1 MMDRDSDPIIAAND
15 SSESL
20 DADADFIAN
29 YGTFEID
36 ENEGDDY
43 GRDEVDEPHEEEEEE
58 SNDDDTRKLVI
69 NGNGYRRRGDSGAS
83 SNKGVTT
90 DTKDYR
96 DDEEGIIG
104 SILGAELGDSL
115 PGEEIREKENGERL
129 DAREGDSDNEADEGQ
144 RGVHDKEFELE
155 DSGADAER
163 RQPEELQDT
172 GAEWK
177 EQGNDDAE
185 DSDDD
190 AKREDEPENITL
202 ETVVS
207 DEDRETDPS
216 TMSAVSEEQAEEEN
230 DDPDAAPKRSSKT
243 LAISISMVK
252 TSQVCADGVDR
263 HLPPE
268 QIVLERLRKETDSSS
283 SSYDEKKEPEGERVR
298 AYSKNQGHLS
308 IGRPKDFHR
317 TGSLFSDQSD
327 RASQAV
333 DNWEWIE
340 EPDPLDSTDTPTA
353 NIRSFAS
360 THSEPKGFREVGR
373 GVFLPHQKLEVSV
386 VDCGRVSASQYL
398 NPNLYFVEVK
408 HGTCIWTIQR
418 RSSDF
423 FKLYEEML
431 LYKARLA
438 IPIGD
443 RGHLQRRRTF
453 RAHRDKDLAHFPR
466 TPDAFVRAQQLPKR
480 MHQYEMYLKSLV
492 SNPLYRN
499 HPQTLEFL
507 EVSHLSFVDEL
518 GAKGKEGWIQKRSG
532 GHRVPITRCCPCLVC
547 TDCTKVAAHYSKRW
561 LVTKDSFV
569 AYVRP
574 SDGHL
579 RAVMLA
585 DKDFDAKWGIEE
597 TSLKTGLIISNQYR
611 KLLVK
616 FDTVPMARQWMV
628 EIMEMI
634 SKSEYTDEH
643 RFNAFGPERTD
654 TYGRWF
660 VDGSKYF
667 DALADAL
674 EQAEQEIFITDWWL
688 NAEIYLKRPAVE
700 GPYWRLDNIL
710 HRKAAQGVKIFVLL
724 YKEVDVA
731 IELGSS
737 HTKHVLMGL
746 HPNIKVMRHPDHNP
760 GQVILWAHHEK
771 LVAVD
776 QKVAFVGGLDICYG
790 RWDDF
795 KHRLTDVGSALV
807 ANRNASLQRQQ
818 PPPQSPRSPTTP
830 DIEDEGG
837 YFRRPRLKSATVYF
851 KNPIK
856 RLRQEEVQQTRVDE
870 NMDKLGVFGTPK
882 LWIGKDYC
890 NFIAQDVLAP
900 QESLQDS
907 VDRMKTPRMP
917 WHDIGT
923 CLYGKVAA
931 DVARH
936 FIQRWNFTKKEKAE
950 RLNHYPLLLPKST
963 TSMEVKEEHK
973 TNSEPC
979 KCQLLRSASKW
990 SVGIKHT
997 EDSIQKAY
1005 IKMIGEA
1012 KHYIYIEN
1020 QFFITIHDTHEVTN
1034 GIADALFQ
1042 RILRAFENNETFRV
1056 YVFLPLLPAFQ
1067 GDVGEA
1073 GGGAIHAILHWEYQS
1088 ICRGN
1093 KSLLGRMLQ
1102 AGIRDPRKFLTFY
1115 GLRTHDTLNGELVTE
1130 LVYIHSKLM
1139 IVDDR
1144 SFICGS
1150 ANINER
1156 SMLGKRDS
1164 ELAVLVEDTEMIPS
1178 RMNGKE
1184 YMAGKLAFGL
1194 REWLFKEH
1202 LGVLQGHGEIDVTD
1216 PVSDAFYKGVVMKL
1230 ASDNT
1235 AIYEQVF
1242 RCLPS
1247 NSVTSS
1253 AAVHEYKKVTPLC
1266 KTDPKAALQLLKDI
1280 QGYITWIPLDFLKD
1294 ENLQPKLTSQEGIAP
1309 TKLWT

>member
-1 MMDRDSDPIIAAND
+1 MDQDAEPMISAND
-15 SSESL
+15 SVDML
-20 DADADFIAN
+20 DVDDNYIAN
-29 YGTFEID
+29 YGTFGID

-43 GRDEVDEPHEEEEEE
+43 SRDDSGKAHEGEDTDDE
-58 SNDDDTRKLVI
+58 TQKLVVT
-69 NGNGYRRRGDSGAS
+69 GKRGRKRGDSGAS
-83 SNKGVTT
+83 LKRGMVIDANSQ
-90 DTKDYR
+90 R
-96 DDEEGIIG
+96 DEENVITN
-104 SILGAELGDSL
+104 GA
-115 PGEEIREKENGERL
+115 NM
-129 DAREGDSDNEADEGQ
+129 EA
-144 RGVHDKEFELE
+144 ELE
-155 DSGADAER
+155 DNQHIEAKTDEDENAGKRDKIVEVMGGALTGDVDDGEIELKVVEDDGEATGEDGDKRQEEKEER
-163 RQPEELQDT
+163 HDY
-172 GAEWK
+172 
-177 EQGNDDAE
+177 AE
-185 DSDDD
+185 DSDDV
-190 AKREDEPENITL
+190 RTCEPENVTM
-202 ETVVS
+202 ETVIS

-216 TMSAVSEEQAEEEN
+216 TMSAVSEEQE
-230 DDPDAAPKRSSKT
+230 DQTDAAPKRSSQT

-252 TSQVCADGVDR
+252 MMKATEPSSEGVQKPI
-263 HLPPE
+263 PPE
-268 QIVLERLRKETDSSS
+268 QIVLQQLKKEKDSSS
-283 SSYDEKKEPEGERVR
+283 CYDDGACKDTEMERVR
-298 AYSKNQGHLS
+298 AYSKNQGHQS
-308 IGRPKDFHR
+308 ISRPKDFHR
-317 TGSLFSDQSD
+317 SGSLFSDPSG
-327 RASQAV
+327 RESQALE
-333 DNWEWIE
+333 WEWIE
-340 EPDPLDSTDTPTA
+340 EPDLQDDTDSPD
-353 NIRSFAS
+353 IHMRSFAS
-360 THSEPKGFREVGR
+360 VHSEPKGFREVGR
-373 GVFLPHQKLEVSV
+373 GVFLPHQKLEVTV
-386 VDCGRVSASQYL
+386 VDCGRSSSSQFI
-398 NPNLYFVEVK
+398 NPNLYFIEVK

-418 RSSDF
+418 RSNDF
-423 FKLYEEML
+423 LKLHEEML

-453 RAHRDKDLAHFPR
+453 KANRDRDLAHFPR

-480 MHQYEMYLKSLV
+480 MHQYEVYLKSLV
-492 SNPLYRN
+492 RNPLYRN

-518 GAKGKEGWIQKRSG
+518 GPKGKEGWIQKRSG

-547 TDCTKVAAHYSKRW
+547 TDCTSVAAHYSKRW

-574 SDGHL
+574 SDGHI

-585 DKDFDAKWGIEE
+585 DADFDAKWGIEE
-597 TSLKTGLIISNQYR
+597 TNLNTGLIISNQYR

-616 FDTVPMARQWMV
+616 CDSVQMARHWMV

-634 SKSEYTDEH
+634 SKSEYTEER
-643 RFNAFGPERTD
+643 RFSAFGPERTD
-654 TYGRWF
+654 TYARWF

-667 DALADAL
+667 DALADAM
-674 EQAEQEIFITDWWL
+674 EGAEQEIFITDWWL

-700 GPYWRLDNIL
+700 GPHWRLDNIL
-710 HRKAAQGVKIFVLL
+710 RRKAASGVKIFILL

-731 IELGSS
+731 LDLGSK
-737 HTKHVLMGL
+737 HTKHVLMDL

-771 LVAVD
+771 LVVVD

-795 KHRLTDVGSALV
+795 KHRLADTGSALV
-807 ANRNASLQRQQ
+807 ANKNASLPRQQ
-818 PPPQSPRSPTTP
+818 RPPPSPRTPTSPEP
-830 DIEDEGG
+830 EDEGG
-837 YFRRPRLKSATVYF
+837 YFRRPRLKSATAYLM
-851 KNPIK
+851 NPIR
-856 RLRQEEVQQTRVDE
+856 RLRQEETQTSVDE
-870 NMDKLGVFGTPK
+870 NLDKLGLSGTPK

-890 NFIAQDVLAP
+890 NFIAKDVLAP
-900 QESLQDS
+900 EESLQDS

-923 CLYGKVAA
+923 CLYGRVAA

-963 TSMEVKEEHK
+963 SSIEVKEEHK
-973 TNSEPC
+973 TNSVPC
-979 KCQLLRSASKW
+979 NCQLLRSASKW
-990 SVGIKHT
+990 SVGVKHT

-1005 IKMIGEA
+1005 IKLIGEA

-1020 QFFITIHDTHEVTN
+1020 QFFITLPDSEVTN
-1034 GIADALFQ
+1034 GIAQALYQ
-1042 RILRAFENNETFRV
+1042 RILRAYEERETFRV

-1088 ICRGN
+1088 ICRGS
-1093 KSLLGRMLQ
+1093 KSLIGRLMK
-1102 AGIRDPRKFLTFY
+1102 AGVSDVREYITFY

-1144 SFICGS
+1144 AFICGS
-1150 ANINER
+1150 ANINDR
-1156 SMLGKRDS
+1156 SLLGKRDS

-1178 RMNGKE
+1178 RMNGEE

-1202 LGVLQGHGEIDVTD
+1202 LGVLQGHGEIDMTD
-1216 PVSDAFYKGVVMKL
+1216 PVSDSFYKGVVMKL

-1235 AIYEQVF
+1235 VIFELVF

-1253 AAVHEYKKVTPLC
+1253 AVLQEFKKVTPLC
-1266 KTDPKAALQLLKDI
+1266 KTDPKAALRLLKDI
-1280 QGYITWIPLDFLKD
+1280 HGYITWIPLDFLKD